1 MSDTSR
7 NFIEEIIDRDLASGK
22 RSEIVTR
29 FPPEPNGYLHIGHS
43 KAITINF
50 GLAKQYQGKCNLRF
64 DDTNPTKEDLEYVDS
79 IEEDIKWLGFEWTDV
94 FYASSYFNK
103 LYDCAE
109 ELVKR
114 GAAYVCDLTSEEI
127 KQFRGT
133 LTEPGKDSPYR
144 NRSVEENLD
153 LFRRMRAGEFA
164 DGVRCLRAKIDM
176 AAPNMNLRDPLVY
189 RILRATHHQTGDKWC
204 IYPLYDYAHPL
215 SDAFEGITHSL
226 CSLEFEAHRP
236 LYDWFLAA
244 IDYPQ
249 RPQQIEF
256 ARLNITRTIMSKR
269 FLKRLVDEQR
279 VLGWDDPRMPTLC
292 GIRRRGYPA
301 VAVLDFCA
309 RIGVAKANSTVEM
322 NYLEACVREN
332 LNLTAW
338 RMMAVLRPL
347 KVVLTNYEFGVS
359 EQLLAENN
367 TEAAE
372 AGQRQVAFGRELFI
386 EQEDFAENPP
396 PKYHRLTPGGV
407 VRLKHAYII
416 RCNEVIKDAAGNI
429 SELRCEYYPES
440 KSGQDKSGIKCK
452 GVVHWVHAETAVD
465 AKVRLFDYLL
475 EERQT
480 GDKSDFIELLNPR
493 SLEVLENCKVEAGIT
508 NFDKSQRWQFLRQG
522 YFWQDYDS
530 QPGML
535 VFNRI
540 VNLKEGYK
548 L

>member
-1 MSDTSR
+1 MSENSR

-50 GLAKQYQGKCNLRF
+50 GLAEQYQGRCNLRF
-64 DDTNPTKEDLEYVDS
+64 DDTNPTKEDMEYVDS
-79 IEEDIKWLGFEWTDV
+79 IEADIKWLGYEWNDV
-94 FYASSYFNK
+94 FYASSYFGK

-109 ELVKR
+109 ELIIR
-114 GAAYVCDLTSEEI
+114 GAAYVCDLTADEI
-127 KQFRGT
+127 KQSRGT
-133 LTEPGKDSPYR
+133 LIEPGVNSPYR
-144 NRSVEENLD
+144 DRSIAENLD

-164 DGVRCLRAKIDM
+164 DGSRCLRAKIDM
-176 AAPNMNLRDPLVY
+176 ASPNMNLRDPLVY
-189 RILRATHHQTGDKWC
+189 RILRATHHQTGDEWC

-244 IDYPQ
+244 LDYPV

-269 FLKRLVDEQR
+269 FLKRLVDEGH

-301 VAVLDFCA
+301 AAVRDFCA

-322 NYLEACVREN
+322 AYLEACVRED
-332 LNLTAW
+332 LNKSAE
-338 RMMAVLRPL
+338 RAMAVLRPL
-347 KVVLTNYEFGVS
+347 KVVLTNYPTDATE
-359 EQLLAENN
+359 LLTADNN
-367 TEAAE
+367 TEDAD
-372 AGQRQVAFGRELFI
+372 AGQRQIAFGRELYI
-386 EQEDFAENPP
+386 EQEDFSENPP
-396 PKYHRLTPGGV
+396 PKYHRLTLGGV

-416 RCNEVIKDAAGNI
+416 KCNEVVKNADGEMV
-429 SELRCEYYPES
+429 ELRCEYYPES

-452 GVVHWVHAETAVD
+452 GVIHWVDAQTAVD
-465 AKVRLFDYLL
+465 ARIRLFDYLL
-475 EERQT
+475 DERQ
-480 GDKSDFIELLNPR
+480 DNSVVDFVELLNPK
-493 SLEVLENCKVEAGIT
+493 SLEVLLHCKVEASLAIIDQ
-508 NFDKSQRWQFLRQG
+508 NRRYQFLRQG
-522 YFWQDYDS
+522 YFWADYDS
-530 QPGML
+530 RPGAL

-540 VNLKEGYK
+540 VNLKDGYK

>member
-1 MSDTSR
+1 MSDISR

-22 RSEIVTR
+22 RREIVTR

-50 GLAKQYQGKCNLRF
+50 GLAEQYHGRCNLRF
-64 DDTNPTKEDLEYVDS
+64 DDTNPTKEDMEYVDS
-79 IEEDIKWLGFEWTDV
+79 IKEDIKWLGFEWANV
-94 FYASSYFNK
+94 FYASSYFGK

-109 ELVKR
+109 ELIKR
-114 GAAYVCDLTSEEI
+114 GAAYVCDLTADEI
-127 KQFRGT
+127 KQSRGT
-133 LTEPGKDSPYR
+133 LVEPGKDSPYR
-144 NRSVEENLD
+144 QRSVEENLG

-164 DGVRCLRAKIDM
+164 DGARCLRAKIDM
-176 AAPNMNLRDPLVY
+176 ASPNMNMRDPLVY
-189 RILRATHHQTGDKWC
+189 RILRASHHQTGDEWC

-244 IDYPQ
+244 LDYPV

-269 FLKRLVDEQR
+269 FLKRLVDEQH
-279 VLGWDDPRMPTLC
+279 VLGWDDPRMPTIC

-301 VAVLDFCA
+301 AAVRDFCA
-309 RIGVAKANSTVEM
+309 RIGVAKANSTVDM
-322 NYLEACVREN
+322 AYLEACVREN
-332 LNLTAW
+332 LNKTAW
-338 RMMAVLRPL
+338 RAMAVLRPL
-347 KVVLTNYEFGVS
+347 KVVLTNYEEGVV
-359 EQLLAENN
+359 ELLAADNN
-367 TEAAE
+367 TEDVA
-372 AGQRQVAFGRELFI
+372 AGQRQIAFGRELYI

-416 RCNEVIKDAAGNI
+416 KCNEVIKNANGEI

-452 GVVHWVHAETAVD
+452 GVIHWVDANTAID
-465 AKVRLFDYLL
+465 AKIRLFDYLL
-475 EERQT
+475 TERQ
-480 GDKSDFIELLNPR
+480 DNEKVDFVELLNPN
-493 SLEVLENCKVEAGIT
+493 SMEVLEHCKVEASLAKVEQ
-508 NFDKSQRWQFLRQG
+508 DSRYQFLRQG
-522 YFWQDYDS
+522 YFWADYDS
-530 QPGML
+530 RPGAL

-540 VNLKEGYK
+540 VNLKDGYK